1 MTNDLVLR
9 TAPDPARWAKE
20 AEAWLTG
27 YLSRHTQRAY
37 AEAWRAFN
45 AHVARHPWEVEQQDV
60 IGWRDA
66 MKAAGLDDATVC
78 ARLTAISSFYRRAIE
93 KGLTDANPTVGVQRP
108 KVTPYGK
115 VHAPALSAVPLAPVS
130 NTRDRALLTLLLL
143 LGLRRAELLG
153 LRRRD
158 VLEHPDGSMSIR
170 YTAKGTATA
179 TRVIDQVSAAALRA
193 WLVERGDDLEPDAPV
208 FPITPEGLRYVTM
221 KYMNC
226 APHQVRHAAANLLIE
241 ITGRPR
247 DVQELLGHA
256 RLSTTEAYVERLKG
270 DNRAALG
277 ALIAARLGL

>member
-1 MTNDLVLR
+1 MQNALVVR
-9 TAPDPARWAKE
+9 DAPDPARWAKE

-130 NTRDRALLTLLLL
+130 NTRDRALLMLLLL

-158 VLEHPDGSMSIR
+158 VIEHPDGTMSIR
-170 YTAKGTATA
+170 YKPKGKAEDD
-179 TRVIDQVSAAALRA
+179 RDIDPACAAALRA
-193 WLVERGDDLEPDAPV
+193 YLVERGDLEPDAPV
-208 FPITPEGLRYVTM
+208 FPITADGLRYVTK
-221 KYMNC
+221 KYFGC
-226 APHQVRHAAANLLIE
+226 APHAVRHAAASALYE
-241 ITGRPR
+241 ATGRPR
-247 DVQELLGHA
+247 DVQELLGHT
-256 RLSTTEAYVERLKG
+256 RLATTQIYVEALQA

-277 ALIAARLGL
+277 AILAARFGL